1 MRQEEIQKKLTSVL
15 QEVFDDDTLVATP
28 ELTAADVE
36 EWDSLNHVRL
46 MLTIERAFK
55 VKFAAA
61 EITGLENVGDL
72 IRLIES
78 KQS

>member
-1 MRQEEIQKKLTSVL
+1 MPQGEIQQKLTSIL
-15 QEVFDDDTLVATP
+15 REVFDDDSLVATP
-28 ELTAADVE
+28 ELTADDVE

-46 MLTIERAFK
+46 MLTIERAFG

-61 EITGLENVGDL
+61 EVTGLKNVGDL
-72 IRLIES
+72 TRLIES